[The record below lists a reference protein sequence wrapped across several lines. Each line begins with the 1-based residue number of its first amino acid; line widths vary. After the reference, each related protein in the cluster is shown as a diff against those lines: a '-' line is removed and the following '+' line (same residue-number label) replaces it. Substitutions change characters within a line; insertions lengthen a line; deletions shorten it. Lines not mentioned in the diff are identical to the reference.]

1 MKKIRVA
8 INGFG
13 RIGRVLTRALQV
25 RDDIELIAINDLMSV
40 NQIGLLLRYDSIYRE
55 FDGSVQAKENCIEI
69 DDQIVYVYG
78 SKDPEDLPWG
88 ELDIDVVVDCTGVF
102 RTTEKASRHIAAGA
116 KKVLI
121 SAPATDDS
129 TPTFVYGINHHEMSG
144 NELVV
149 SNASCTTNCAA
160 PMVKIIHDAYSIK
173 RGFLSTIHAYTGD
186 QRLHDGPHKDM
197 RRARCASENIVP
209 TTTGA
214 TDALVKLF
222 PDLHGRLIGSAI
234 RVPIPVGS
242 LTEMTL
248 ELETSVTVNEVN
260 KLFKSQAEENYGS
273 ILAYT
278 ADPIV
283 SSDIIGNPYS
293 CIFDSE
299 LTSVNG
305 NMVKISGWYD
315 NESGYSNRLVDMIGE
330 IGR

>member
-1 MKKIRVA
+1 M
-8 INGFG
+8 
-13 RIGRVLTRALQV
+13 
-25 RDDIELIAINDLMSV
+25 
-40 NQIGLLLRYDSIYRE
+40 
-55 FDGSVQAKENCIEI
+55 
-69 DDQIVYVYG
+69 
-78 SKDPEDLPWG
+78 
-88 ELDIDVVVDCTGVF
+88 
-102 RTTEKASRHIAAGA
+102 
-116 KKVLI
+116 
-121 SAPATDDS
+121 
-129 TPTFVYGINHHEMSG
+129 
-144 NELVV
+144 

-234 RVPIPVGS
+234 RVPIPLGS

>member
-1 MKKIRVA
+1 
-8 INGFG
+8 
-13 RIGRVLTRALQV
+13 
-25 RDDIELIAINDLMSV
+25 
-40 NQIGLLLRYDSIYRE
+40 
-55 FDGSVQAKENCIEI
+55 
-69 DDQIVYVYG
+69 
-78 SKDPEDLPWG
+78 
-88 ELDIDVVVDCTGVF
+88 
-102 RTTEKASRHIAAGA
+102 
-116 KKVLI
+116 
-121 SAPATDDS
+121 
-129 TPTFVYGINHHEMSG
+129 FVYGINHHEMSG

-278 ADPIV
+278 A
-283 SSDIIGNPYS
+283 
-293 CIFDSE
+293 
-299 LTSVNG
+299 
-305 NMVKISGWYD
+305 
-315 NESGYSNRLVDMIGE
+315 
-330 IGR
+330 